1 MTQKKLW
8 LSGFGLSIIGLLLF
22 GYMSFSGAPKATGD
36 EYWNSSVESSKNQ
49 FDHSLWQEILEEYV
63 ITGEASNI
71 NTVDYE
77 GIQENDQD
85 SLASYINYLTAIDPR
100 NYNRA
105 EQQAY
110 WINLYNALTVQLI
123 SQNYPLESI
132 TTLGQT
138 TLAFGPWD
146 DQLTTVAGKGLSLN
160 DIEHRILRPF
170 WNDHRIHFAVNC
182 ASIGC
187 PNLQAQAFTA
197 ENTEALL
204 EQGAYEYLN
213 HPRGLSF
220 DNDSLT
226 LSSIF
231 EWYAEDFGQNP
242 SQVLSTLSG
251 YVNDEIA
258 EKLNTYNGDIKYEYS
273 WQLNGS

>member
-63 ITGEASNI
+63 ITGETSNI

-258 EKLNTYNGDIKYEYS
+258 EKLNTYSGEISYEYS